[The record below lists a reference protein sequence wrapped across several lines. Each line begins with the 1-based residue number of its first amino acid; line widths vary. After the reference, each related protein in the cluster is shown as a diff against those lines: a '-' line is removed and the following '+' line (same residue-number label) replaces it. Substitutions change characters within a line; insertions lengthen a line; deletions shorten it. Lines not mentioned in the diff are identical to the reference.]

1 MLAAMLAAL
10 MSSLTSQFNSSSS
23 IFVIDLWLYWR
34 KKASQ
39 FEVVLVGRIFGLFM
53 IGLSIGWLP
62 ILQAIQGGSLWDY
75 VQSISSF
82 ITPPWVVAFLL
93 GMFWSRLT
101 EKVGLPYANNLAM
114 TVNKC
119 NVQASSVMCR
129 SMSHLR
135 KIHIG

>member
-23 IFVIDLWLYWR
+23 IFVIDLWLYFR

-39 FEVVLVGRIFGLFM
+39 FEVVLVGRLFGLLM
-53 IGLSIGWLP
+53 IGLSIAWLP
-62 ILQAIQGGSLWDY
+62 ILTAVQGGSIWDY
-75 VQSISSF
+75 GRAIASY

-101 EKVGLPYANNLAM
+101 EKVN
-114 TVNKC
+114 
-119 NVQASSVMCR
+119 
-129 SMSHLR
+129 
-135 KIHIG
+135 